1 MDGFE
6 GAVGVH
12 AEIGVRV
19 VEARVVAKR
28 LSKVALLVRMLDG
41 KHLKYGAI
49 A

>member
-12 AEIGVRV
+12 TEIGVRV

-28 LSKVALLVRMLDG
+28 LSKMVLLVRMLDG
-41 KHLKYGAI
+41 KHLNCRAI